1 MKLHLQ
7 QRQRYPPPLASTE
20 SNGEDQ
26 EVDASDDDSNSNPVE
41 EE

>member
-1 MKLHLQ
+1 M
-7 QRQRYPPPLASTE
+7 YSSAASTE

-26 EVDASDDDSNSNPVE
+26 EVDSSDDDSNSNPVE

>member
-1 MKLHLQ
+1 MKLYRQ
-7 QRQRYPPPLASTE
+7 QRQRYPPRPASTE

-26 EVDASDDDSNSNPVE
+26 KVDSSDDDSNSNPVE